1 MKKVLLF
8 VAALSLG
15 AATVSAQYAL
25 VKPKF
30 GDNISLGVEGGVTT
44 PLNNGPFFKS
54 MRGVIGLNVKKQLT
68 PTFGLGVEGLW
79 GFNTSSWKGAVHSS
93 TAFDSQ
99 YIGAFG
105 SVNLFNL
112 FTPYSPEPRVFDMDI
127 QAGAGWGHEYRNK
140 AAGPDHNFFATKAGL
155 NFNFYPCER
164 VAISLKPA
172 VIYNMSDRGARQS
185 SASYNSH
192 RAVFNLT
199 AGVSVLLGDGFK
211 YVLPN
216 YNLDEVAA
224 LNEQIN
230 TLRSDLG
237 AASQALTQVVTSNKA
252 LQSEVNA
259 LQNRKPEVVNTTNDF
274 LSTVRYVNFNIGRYN
289 VTADQMPN
297 VAAVANY
304 LKNQPK
310 STVVIKGYAS
320 QDGPIEV
327 NERLARQRAES
338 VRDLLVKRYG
348 IAPER
353 IKAEGEGIG
362 HMFEEESWNRVA
374 ICTLD
379 NNAPVSTKTN
389 VSK

>member
-1 MKKVLLF
+1 MKKVILLA
-8 VAALSLG
+8 AALAFG
-15 AATVSAQYAL
+15 AAAMSAQYAL

-54 MRGVIGLNVKKQLT
+54 MRGVIGLNLKKQIV
-68 PTFGLGVEGLW
+68 PAFGVGVEGLW

-99 YIGAFG
+99 YVGAFG

-112 FTPYSPEPRVFDMDI
+112 FSPYGPTSRVFDMDV

-140 AAGPDHNFFATKAGL
+140 AAGPDHNYFATKMGL
-155 NFNFYPCER
+155 NFNFYPSER

-172 VIYNMSDRGARQS
+172 VIYNMSDRGAKQS
-185 SASYNSH
+185 SANYDSR

-211 YVLPN
+211 YTLPN
-216 YNLDEVAA
+216 YNLDEVAT
-224 LNEQIN
+224 LNETIN
-230 TLRSDLG
+230 TLRSDLDM
-237 AASQALTQVVTSNKA
+237 ASQALSQSVASNKA
-252 LQSEVNA
+252 LQTEVKS
-259 LQNRKPEVVNTTNDF
+259 LQNKKPEIVSTTNDF

-297 VAAVANY
+297 VAAVASY

-320 QDGPIEV
+320 QDGPVEV

-338 VRDLLVKRYG
+338 VRDLLINKYG

-353 IKAEGEGIG
+353 IQAEGEGIG

-389 VSK
+389 ISK